1 MLYFVGPVRKKIK
14 RLESNQQNTKSRVG
28 LVEDGMN
35 VVEEKVNVVEGTM
48 NVVKNTVL
56 NLQGT
61 HTRRTTKGE
70 NNQMTLTLRK
80 RAFTVKR
87 RIQCSDI
94 SLPVCKRLLCEELPC
109 STSSTKFTKGWFLQ
123 KPSFKLRLQLILHP
137 QGENLKSIA
146 PCLLLALLH
155 FRHRDLFELL
165 PSCNVL
171 IPEKNL

>member
-80 RAFTVKR
+80 RAFYGQKT
-87 RIQCSDI
+87 D
-94 SLPVCKRLLCEELPC
+94 PV
-109 STSSTKFTKGWFLQ
+109 
-123 KPSFKLRLQLILHP
+123 
-137 QGENLKSIA
+137 
-146 PCLLLALLH
+146 
-155 FRHRDLFELL
+155 
-165 PSCNVL
+165 
-171 IPEKNL
+171 